1 MLLWGLLFP
10 AEQFAQSPTEAQPP
24 ATDGIPAGDANPPQG
39 SDAIVQNQPSFYVQ
53 AGVDRL
59 DKMYRA
65 GEHLRVNFVSEVDAY
80 AYVIYRQADGKEYVV
95 FPNSVQHDNR
105 IKAETSVTIPADDD
119 QFRWRI
125 GPPFGNEV
133 VRVIA
138 SKQPIE
144 KLENPALRSKRF
156 NAITPAQLKGVAEA
170 LSELDPTQWAEHPVP
185 LTTHPAEEHLP
196 EPRAK
201 RYGVF
206 FGVAKHEFNDE
217 AFEASQDK
225 KPLDLAG
232 CANDAY
238 VLGSMMQRMG
248 LLDEAR
254 VYINDEA
261 TRWQM
266 EQAITGW
273 LASVSRPGDA
283 VFIGFSGHGSRL
295 PDDNGDESDGVD
307 EFLIPNDYVS
317 PGIYEVLVR
326 HRENGLLDDR
336 FADRLD
342 RWSEIVGAGG
352 ARGAQALV
360 RHTAVT
366 DDLLGHWLQRLSGR
380 QVVLIIDAC
389 HSGGLVTLE
398 KGAADSS
405 QQQSFD
411 FLTGELGRLKD
422 LGQPESALLVACGAA
437 QLSIDVPVVNFEK
450 VRHAHQGPVMEWQRQ
465 FNAMGVM
472 TFYLAQSLVA
482 APRPLTI
489 EQAHDHCRL
498 WMERY
503 RSIHAAEIA
512 REETDSPFKIGAEPF
527 LFNYS
532 NRPVLMKP

>member
-1 MLLWGLLFP
+1 MLLAGLLFP
-10 AEQFAQSPTEAQPP
+10 AEQFAQSPAEAKPP
-24 ATDGIPAGDANPPQG
+24 ATDGTPVGDANPPQG
-39 SDAIVQNQPSFYVQ
+39 SAAIVQNEPSFYVH
-53 AGVDRL
+53 ASLDRL
-59 DKMYRA
+59 DNTYRA
-65 GEHLRVNFVSEVDAY
+65 GEYLRVNFVSEVDAF

-95 FPNSVQHDNR
+95 FPNSVQRDNR
-105 IKAETSVTIPADDD
+105 IKAETRVTIPADDE

-125 GPPFGNEV
+125 GPPFGKEV

-138 SKQPIE
+138 SKQPIAA
-144 KLENPALRSKRF
+144 LEDPALRSKQF
-156 NAITPAQLKGVAEA
+156 NAITPEVVKSVADV
-170 LSELDPTQWAEHPVP
+170 LSGLDPAQWAEHAVP
-185 LTTHPAEEHLP
+185 LTTHPAEADLASQ
-196 EPRAK
+196 RNK

-206 FGVAKHEFNDE
+206 FGVAQHEFNDE
-217 AFEASQDK
+217 ALEASQDK
-225 KPLDLAG
+225 TPLDLAG

-248 LLDEAR
+248 MLDDVR
-254 VYINDEA
+254 VYINEKA
-261 TRWQM
+261 TRWQL

-273 LASVSRPGDA
+273 LASVSRPGDT

-295 PDDNGDESDGVD
+295 PDDNGDESDGAD

-326 HRENGLLDDR
+326 RRENGLLDNR
-336 FADRLD
+336 LIDRLD
-342 RWSEIVGAGG
+342 RWTEIVGAGG

-398 KGAADSS
+398 KGATDSG
-405 QQQSFD
+405 QPRSFD

-437 QLSIDVPVVNFEK
+437 QLSIGVPVVNFEK
-450 VRHAHQGPVMEWQRQ
+450 VRHAHGGPVMGWEQQ
-465 FNAMGVM
+465 FNALGVM
-472 TFYLAQSLVA
+472 TFYLAQSLVTS
-482 APRPLTI
+482 PRPMTI
-489 EQAHDHCRL
+489 EQAHDHCRT

-503 RSIHAAEIA
+503 RSIHANEIA
-512 REETDSPFKIGAEPF
+512 RDEADSQFKIGSEPL